1 MVLNFEIHEKT
12 KIKTSAIL
20 LIRGIDQD
28 YKHKYQPKKVTFYT
42 FLNSSLFYF
51 RFSLYMQRSQIF
63 C

>member
-1 MVLNFEIHEKT
+1 MYGIKLWNERP
-12 KIKTSAIL
+12 KIKTSSVL
-20 LIRGIDQD
+20 LIRGIDHD
-28 YKHKYQPKKVTFYT
+28 YKHKYYQMTFYT